1 VEHAPDGESLLPA
14 RRTSDMPLLAIS
26 PSLPRPRRR
35 EMGQCRV
42 SGMPGEGRSGLL
54 APKHAAADGRCLL
67 SFREPKYRSGVH
79 SRGSPAWL
87 FSLYPTKEYQIMYTS
102 SSVAAQRGLRRNITF
117 NRSDQANM
125 VMTARAAVAFL
136 FVRSRLPRSYMHA
149 RSRASGIR
157 RRGDGRVVYVDGWD
171 GRVG

>member
-14 RRTSDMPLLAIS
+14 QRTGDMPLLAIS

-87 FSLYPTKEYQIMYTS
+87 FSLYPKKELKYRS
-102 SSVAAQRGLRRNITF
+102 GVHSRGRNITF

-157 RRGDGRVVYVDGWD
+157 RCGDGRVVYVDGCD
-171 GRVG
+171 DRVG